1 MKLNDLIKSAIEK
14 MGYELTDL
22 EVKTQGREQLVSIF
36 IDNLTGINIEDC
48 EIVSRQISLLLDV
61 ENPISGKYILEVS
74 SPGLDR
80 KLTKLNH
87 FKRFI
92 GNELRV
98 KLLRSMDGRRNFRG
112 KLLSASK
119 ENIKVQVDGQLYK
132 LPIDMIEIARLV
144 PLIQ

>member
-1 MKLNDLIKSAIEK
+1 MKLNDLIKPAIEK

-22 EVKTQGREQLVSIF
+22 EVKNQDREQLISIF
-36 IDNLTGINIEDC
+36 IDNLTGIKIEDC

-92 GNELRV
+92 GNELRI

-112 KLLSASK
+112 KLLAANK
-119 ENIKVQVDGQLYK
+119 ESIKVQVDDQLYK
-132 LPIDMIEIARLV
+132 LPIDMIETARLV
-144 PLIQ
+144 PLI

>member
-1 MKLNDLIKSAIEK
+1 MKLNDLIKPAIEK
-14 MGYELTDL
+14 MGYELTDI
-22 EVKTQGREQLVSIF
+22 EVKTQGREQLISIF

-61 ENPISGKYILEVS
+61 ENPISGKYTLEIS

-80 KLTKLNH
+80 KLTKFNH

-92 GNELRV
+92 GNELRI

-112 KLLSASK
+112 KLLAANK
-119 ENIKVQVDGQLYK
+119 ESIKVQVDDQLYK

-144 PLIQ
+144 PLI

>member
-1 MKLNDLIKSAIEK
+1 MKLNDLIKPAIEK
-14 MGYELTDL
+14 MGYELTDI
-22 EVKTQGREQLVSIF
+22 EIKTQGREQLISIF
-36 IDNLTGINIEDC
+36 IDNLTGINIKDC

-61 ENPISGKYILEVS
+61 ENPISGKYTLEVS

-92 GNELRV
+92 GNELRI

-112 KLLSASK
+112 KLLAANK
-119 ENIKVQVDGQLYK
+119 ESIKVQVDDQLYK
-132 LPIDMIEIARLV
+132 LPIDMIETARLV
-144 PLIQ
+144 PLI

>member
-1 MKLNDLIKSAIEK
+1 MKLNDLIKPAVEK
-14 MGYELTDL
+14 MGYELTDI
-22 EVKTQGREQLVSIF
+22 EIKTQDREQLVSIF

-61 ENPISGKYILEVS
+61 ENPISGKYTLEIS

-92 GNELRV
+92 GNELRI

-112 KLLSASK
+112 KLLAANK
-119 ENIKVQVDGQLYK
+119 ESIKVQVDDQLYK
-132 LPIDMIEIARLV
+132 FPIDMIEIARLV
-144 PLIQ
+144 PLI

>member
-1 MKLNDLIKSAIEK
+1 MKLNDLIEPAIEK

-48 EIVSRQISLLLDV
+48 EIVSHQISLLLDV

-87 FKRFI
+87 FKRFV

-119 ENIKVQVDGQLYK
+119 ENIKVQVDGQLFK

>member
-1 MKLNDLIKSAIEK
+1 MKLNDLIKPAIEK
-14 MGYELTDL
+14 MGYELTDI
-22 EVKTQGREQLVSIF
+22 EVITQGHEQLISIF
-36 IDNLTGINIEDC
+36 IHNLTGINIEDC

-61 ENPISGKYILEVS
+61 ENPISGKYTLEIS

-92 GNELRV
+92 GNELRI

-112 KLLSASK
+112 KLLAANK
-119 ENIKVQVDGQLYK
+119 ESIKVQVDDQLYK

-144 PLIQ
+144 PLI

>member
-1 MKLNDLIKSAIEK
+1 MKLNDLIKPAIEK
-14 MGYELTDL
+14 MGYELTDI
-22 EVKTQGREQLVSIF
+22 EVKTQGREQLISIF

-61 ENPISGKYILEVS
+61 ENPISGKYTLEVS

-80 KLTKLNH
+80 KLTKFNH

-92 GNELRV
+92 GNELRI

-112 KLLSASK
+112 KLLAANK
-119 ENIKVQVDGQLYK
+119 ESIKVQVDDQLYK

-144 PLIQ
+144 PLI

>member
-1 MKLNDLIKSAIEK
+1 MKLNDLIKPAIEK
-14 MGYELTDL
+14 MGYELTDI
-22 EVKTQGREQLVSIF
+22 EVKTQGREQLISIF

-48 EIVSRQISLLLDV
+48 ETVSRQISLLLDV
-61 ENPISGKYILEVS
+61 ENPISGKYTLEVS

-92 GNELRV
+92 GNELRI

-112 KLLSASK
+112 KLLAANK
-119 ENIKVQVDGQLYK
+119 ESIKVQVDGQLYK
-132 LPIDMIEIARLV
+132 LPIDLIEIARLV
-144 PLIQ
+144 PLI

>member
-1 MKLNDLIKSAIEK
+1 MKLNDLIKPAVEK
-14 MGYELTDL
+14 MGYELTDI
-22 EVKTQGREQLVSIF
+22 EIKTQGREQLVSIF

-61 ENPISGKYILEVS
+61 ENPISGKYTLEVS

-80 KLTKLNH
+80 KLTKFNH

-92 GNELRV
+92 GNELRI

-112 KLLSASK
+112 KLLAANK
-119 ENIKVQVDGQLYK
+119 ESIKVQVDDQLYK

-144 PLIQ
+144 PLI

>member
-1 MKLNDLIKSAIEK
+1 MKLNNLIKPAVEK
-14 MGYELTDL
+14 MGYELTDI
-22 EVKTQGREQLVSIF
+22 EIKTQDREQLVSIF

-61 ENPISGKYILEVS
+61 ENPISGKYTLEVS

-80 KLTKLNH
+80 KLTKFNH

-92 GNELRV
+92 GNELRI

-112 KLLSASK
+112 KLLAANK
-119 ENIKVQVDGQLYK
+119 ESIKVQVDDQLYK

-144 PLIQ
+144 PLI

>member
-1 MKLNDLIKSAIEK
+1 MKLNDLIKPAIEK
-14 MGYELTDL
+14 MGYELTDI
-22 EVKTQGREQLVSIF
+22 EVITQGHEQLISIF

-61 ENPISGKYILEVS
+61 ENPISGKYTLEIS

-80 KLTKLNH
+80 KLTKFNH

-92 GNELRV
+92 GNELRI

-112 KLLSASK
+112 KLLAANK
-119 ENIKVQVDGQLYK
+119 ESIKVQVDDQLYK

-144 PLIQ
+144 PLI

>member
-1 MKLNDLIKSAIEK
+1 MKLNDLIKPAVEK
-14 MGYELTDL
+14 MGYELTDI
-22 EVKTQGREQLVSIF
+22 EIKTQDREQLVSIF

-61 ENPISGKYILEVS
+61 ENPISGKYTLEIS

-92 GNELRV
+92 GNELRI

-112 KLLSASK
+112 KLLAANK
-119 ENIKVQVDGQLYK
+119 ESIKVQVDDQLYK

-144 PLIQ
+144 PLI

>member
-1 MKLNDLIKSAIEK
+1 MKLNDLIKPAVEK
-14 MGYELTDL
+14 MGYELTDI
-22 EVKTQGREQLVSIF
+22 EIKTQDREQLVSIF

-61 ENPISGKYILEVS
+61 ENPISGKYTLEIS

-80 KLTKLNH
+80 RLTKLNH

-92 GNELRV
+92 GNELRI

-112 KLLSASK
+112 KLLAANK
-119 ENIKVQVDGQLYK
+119 ESIKVQVDDQLYK

-144 PLIQ
+144 PLI

>member
-1 MKLNDLIKSAIEK
+1 MKLNDLIKPAIEK
-14 MGYELTDL
+14 MGYELTDI
-22 EVKTQGREQLVSIF
+22 EVKTQGREQLISIF

-61 ENPISGKYILEVS
+61 ENPISGKYTLEVS

-80 KLTKLNH
+80 KLTKFNH

-112 KLLSASK
+112 KLLAANK
-119 ENIKVQVDGQLYK
+119 ESIKVQVDDQLYK

-144 PLIQ
+144 PLI